1 MSQSQI
7 YENNESHLKQ
17 IKELRARIDG
27 TNDSEKLINEK
38 EKTIKVLRQDVLD
51 LQTQIQ
57 VQKEIIEVN
66 SNEFESNRINEE
78 RMHDL

>member
-66 SNEFESNRINEE
+66 SSEFESNRINEE